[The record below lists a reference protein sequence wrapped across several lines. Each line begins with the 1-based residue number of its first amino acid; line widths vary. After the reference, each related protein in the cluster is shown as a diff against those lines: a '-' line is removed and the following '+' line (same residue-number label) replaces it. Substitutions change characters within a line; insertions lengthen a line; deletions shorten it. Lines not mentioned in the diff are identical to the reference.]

1 METKEIKNSLK
12 HKLVK
17 TKKGVTYHITIKL
30 ADECKNGH
38 NDFSITA
45 NAYEAG
51 KPTIDKYCVG
61 GGAMGDELA
70 VLFPEL
76 SIFNDLHLCDV
87 NGAPMYAIENG
98 FYFIQK
104 EQKHIKSHFRVNDT
118 EAEILKTAE
127 DRQILAFMLKN
138 MGLIER
144 WKKEALKAIEI
155 LEELTG
161 FKFEDNS
168 TKIQNIYLDDV
179 KENKIMQRIEK
190 GFYSPEQ
197 IEERKEAKIKELK
210 SKELK
215 DIHQDYEKSCLKAF
229 NEYLV
234 KKAVLLAGLS
244 IKNFIYY
251 THSNEGCFNWNTSSY
266 NKEITEAEFLGF
278 LDYIKLTSPELP
290 KNITFKLK

>member
-1 METKEIKNSLK
+1 METVNQLK

-17 TKKGVTYHITIKL
+17 TKNGVTYHITIKL

-51 KPTIDKYCVG
+51 KPTTDRYMVG
-61 GGAMGDELA
+61 GGAMGDTLA
-70 VLFPEL
+70 KLFPEL

-98 FYFIQK
+98 FYFIQN
-104 EQKHIKSHFRVNDT
+104 EQKHIKSHFRVNDK

-138 MGLIER
+138 MGIIER
-144 WKKEALKAIEI
+144 WKKDALKAIEI
-155 LEELTG
+155 LETLTG
-161 FKFEDNS
+161 EKFEDNS
-168 TKIQNIYLDDV
+168 VKIQTIYLDVV
-179 KENKIMQRIEK
+179 KENELKQRIEK

-197 IEERKEAKIKELK
+197 IEERKTVLINEEKNKQFEEIENDLNKAIDKAK
-210 SKELK
+210 
-215 DIHQDYEKSCLKAF
+215 

-234 KKAVLLAGLS
+234 LKAVLLAGLS

-251 THSNEGCFNWNTSSY
+251 HHSNEGAFNWNTSAY
-266 NKEITEAEFLGF
+266 NKAITEAEFLRF
-278 LDYIKLTSPELP
+278 LDYIKLEKLELP